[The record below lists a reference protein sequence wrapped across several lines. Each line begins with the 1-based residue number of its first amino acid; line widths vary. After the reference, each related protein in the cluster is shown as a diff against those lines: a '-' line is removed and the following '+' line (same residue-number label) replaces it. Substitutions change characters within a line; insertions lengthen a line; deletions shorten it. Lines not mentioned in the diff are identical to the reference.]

1 MREKEREKERTSVYS
16 IRGCTRVCATAAAVA
31 AAATTAA
38 ATSTCVRASINGE
51 TTDIYKRINSK
62 EESILWRNRKLPDD
76 QLYLQIIQ
84 DLNKQAVNIPR
95 LHYGVTHSVNSE
107 LTSNGPY
114 IPQVAPNWA
123 LSYNYL
129 PWNYEQE
136 LVARCDVQDTCNLSC
151 KKENKLDIDN
161 VTKRHINRFKD
172 LSKSK
177 SDNTVLDSEKLNV
190 SRTADFTISNSLLD
204 TIQGHGG
211 KQEIPWKGEKKK
223 EKDNL
228 INVKKKSD
236 LECSFWQDQY
246 RSLSEAQKLAFNANI
261 DYSNY
266 LSKYSQSADNTTL
279 CPTSVHVPASY
290 KSSNHFS
297 SNSVKEVNKPLDLSV
312 NATRSVYNRD
322 KDAKIKERYPYL
334 DLPAAGDKRT
344 VQTSY
349 PIITQTDF
357 FCNTNDSFAAKYK
370 ELNDD
375 LLKLLNLNNLSCKFK
390 CDTTTQ
396 SNVAQENIST
406 DIKLNSKSALD
417 INLKQESKL
426 FLDKYFKGRTFMLS
440 HEKRGR
446 GTNLNDRYGNIK
458 EEYSTEELLDK
469 AESIDP
475 ITAASKITLGNWEA
489 GAMSGQYPGHSRPPV
504 GTPPPQTVWNH
515 LTMTQ
520 GQGNIFYGLNIHP
533 SGLPGAAL
541 NPAGFYTHPSISRA
555 SHLTPQLTPQLAHTQ
570 APPTWHT
577 PTVPSKTVTPSNT
590 PGNPLFSLQMLVDN
604 RQNQNQYRNS
614 PGSQNTLDLSATSDI
629 IPENY
634 SRIPQDIPISLT
646 ARNVD
651 KGSRNGNIISPPIPL
666 NGETSS
672 DSGISSSVPTPNSV
686 SEPVSLSTK
695 EITTP
700 KITVKNFES
709 NLKGVANIHDK
720 IKEISVDGFAQKVIN
735 LPPSVTIE
743 RVVADKKEPEITKS
757 KDTLSVIAQVP
768 RNVLPVIVNLTSKM
782 EKDVTDS
789 PKRES
794 SSERDKKHEETSVRS
809 PKNLP
814 KRGKKGVDSLLEKL
828 EGGNKKLGGTEN
840 IGSVIVMPV
849 EEKDTSSVKSMS
861 PERQKSKSPNRE
873 DEVVSPAF
881 SNDDSNDN
889 TKQRRKRKLE
899 KPVRLSK
906 DSKTEVEDMELEP
919 TEPTEPRTR
928 ESIPEEVVVVNCTP
942 TTAVKVEE
950 QVESVEQRL
959 DEKINDNINEN
970 ENERDNENEIE
981 NENECENNVE
991 ERNEE
996 NQPVRRRRSSESSTT
1011 NSTSANQ
1018 RVRRKSSDDATEFSK
1033 VTSPKAVNNTN
1044 PFNEVESELEK
1055 MFAGIVETE
1064 PDVKKEE
1071 TKVDFS
1077 VSGQT
1082 EHITK
1087 VENIENNILQT
1098 NKDTQNVEP
1107 TDVSSTVDAKLS
1119 GKKGKKGKVQ
1129 GGKRKISR
1137 STENIFGNV
1146 GSESPQKDSKKR
1158 RTSKSLK
1165 KQEFSKKVKKNT
1177 KIEGYREMA
1186 YDSGS
1191 NASSIRSRGPVVHVE
1206 GPRDSPLSIQVVNAP
1221 REEEEEKNKEK
1232 RKTIGNGNAGRS
1244 KRLSHQNDLDYRGKV
1259 SRAGLFSSTLSSR
1272 YDAHTTDSTWVCV
1285 FCKQGP
1291 HSVIPG
1297 DPSRPHPNLAGP
1309 HIAPGTYT
1317 VPAGVLSDL
1326 FGPYLI
1332 GKERLEDGILSADE
1346 QEITTEQKKGGKN
1359 KRSLRYAG
1367 LADQFSAKMSKKKRN
1382 SVESN
1387 TNAMF
1392 TGMTVIPGE
1401 EQRWE
1406 VWLHEQC
1413 AVWAAGVYMAGGRVT
1428 GLQEAVWD
1436 AAKSVCDSCGLTGAN
1451 IGCVKRGCKAVTHY
1465 PCALTKGWH
1474 LDMNQYIPKCNLHRV
1489 T

>member
-1 MREKEREKERTSVYS
+1 MPIALLVGNIGYETPTVLFLTWCFCENQIGNTCNS
-16 IRGCTRVCATAAAVA
+16 ILQGRKIKTPNIYNLLSNHQFDQ
-31 AAATTAA
+31 
-38 ATSTCVRASINGE
+38 STQNIRKQS
-51 TTDIYKRINSK
+51 TDI
-62 EESILWRNRKLPDD
+62 PD
-76 QLYLQIIQ
+76 
-84 DLNKQAVNIPR
+84 
-95 LHYGVTHSVNSE
+95 LHYGVTCQNTWAVP
-107 LTSNGPY
+107 SNGPF
-114 IPQVAPNWA
+114 ILEVAPKWA
-123 LSYNYL
+123 PSNNFMQWDYI
-129 PWNYEQE
+129 QE
-136 LVARCDVQDTCNLSC
+136 LVAHGGMPDIHGLCQKEENIGVSNINSPYVNQFTNFLQPINTRKTANSDTQEGTFDICLSEFSEPKFKNHKESYSTYQSDGSEIITTNLPKTKKVTAETKTEIHHHNRGRCCYLSEHLNTTHNIAQYNALSDILERYRNTYNLLCASEEDKQLNSTKRLENSKDC
-151 KKENKLDIDN
+151 YNTQREEKKELCNFSDTKAFLKNCAISKRSNHSCNIETCYCTKYKDIDYG
-161 VTKRHINRFKD
+161 
-172 LSKSK
+172 
-177 SDNTVLDSEKLNV
+177 
-190 SRTADFTISNSLLD
+190 LL
-204 TIQGHGG
+204 
-211 KQEIPWKGEKKK
+211 KF
-223 EKDNL
+223 
-228 INVKKKSD
+228 SD
-236 LECSFWQDQY
+236 LG
-246 RSLSEAQKLAFNANI
+246 SLSHNFDKHL
-261 DYSNY
+261 
-266 LSKYSQSADNTTL
+266 
-279 CPTSVHVPASY
+279 
-290 KSSNHFS
+290 KSEN
-297 SNSVKEVNKPLDLSV
+297 
-312 NATRSVYNRD
+312 
-322 KDAKIKERYPYL
+322 
-334 DLPAAGDKRT
+334 
-344 VQTSY
+344 
-349 PIITQTDF
+349 
-357 FCNTNDSFAAKYK
+357 SFA
-370 ELNDD
+370 
-375 LLKLLNLNNLSCKFK
+375 
-390 CDTTTQ
+390 
-396 SNVAQENIST
+396 
-406 DIKLNSKSALD
+406 
-417 INLKQESKL
+417 
-426 FLDKYFKGRTFMLS
+426 LDKYLNCKTSLLLCEKKDTDFSFTHLPLNVKDTNFKS
-440 HEKRGR
+440 ES
-446 GTNLNDRYGNIK
+446 
-458 EEYSTEELLDK
+458 STEEHTNKSKNIYFATDCK
-469 AESIDP
+469 P
-475 ITAASKITLGNWEA
+475 ILSNWEDFE
-489 GAMSGQYPGHSRPPV
+489 MSGQYPGHSRPPV
-504 GTPPPQTVWNH
+504 GTPPPQTVWTH

-520 GQGNIFYGLNIHP
+520 GQVSGLNIHP
-533 SGLPGAAL
+533 TALSGAAL
-541 NPAGFYTHPSISRA
+541 SPAGFYTHPSMARA
-555 SHLTPQLTPQLAHTQ
+555 SHITSQLTPQLAHTQ

-577 PTVPSKTVTPSNT
+577 PTVPSKTVTPANA

-604 RQNQNQYRNS
+604 RQNQSQYRNS
-614 PGSQNTLDLSATSDI
+614 PGSQSTLDLSSTSEI

-651 KGSRNGNIISPPIPL
+651 KSSRNGNIISPPIPL

-695 EITTP
+695 EVTTP

-709 NLKGVANIHDK
+709 NLKGVANLHDK
-720 IKEISVDGFAQKVIN
+720 IKEISVDTFTQKVIN

-743 RVVADKKEPEITKS
+743 RVVPDKKEPEVTKN
-757 KDTLSVIAQVP
+757 KDTLSVIAQMP
-768 RNVLPVIVNLTSKM
+768 RNVLPVIVNLTSKVD
-782 EKDVTDS
+782 KDITDS

-794 SSERDKKHEETSVRS
+794 SIERDRKVDETNVRS

-828 EGGNKKLGGTEN
+828 EGGNKKLGSAEN

-861 PERQKSKSPNRE
+861 PDRQKSKSPNRE
-873 DEVVSPAF
+873 EEVVSPAF

-919 TEPTEPRTR
+919 TEPTEPRTSEPMSEETTSVVKLEEHGDTVEQR
-928 ESIPEEVVVVNCTP
+928 IPE
-942 TTAVKVEE
+942 KVEE
-950 QVESVEQRL
+950 S
-959 DEKINDNINEN
+959 I
-970 ENERDNENEIE
+970 
-981 NENECENNVE
+981 E
-991 ERNEE
+991 ERSEE
-996 NQPVRRRRSSESSTT
+996 NQPIRRRRSSESTPPSSTP
-1011 NSTSANQ
+1011 SNQ

-1033 VTSPKAVNNTN
+1033 VTSPKGVNNTN

-1064 PDVKKEE
+1064 NDVKKVESKTE
-1071 TKVDFS
+1071 LTEPELQAGSTTK
-1077 VSGQT
+1077 T
-1082 EHITK
+1082 ENLGNSILHTK
-1087 VENIENNILQT
+1087 ALQNIN
-1098 NKDTQNVEP
+1098 P
-1107 TDVSSTVDAKLS
+1107 TDVSSTVDTKLS
-1119 GKKGKKGKVQ
+1119 GKKGKKAKVQ
-1129 GGKRKISR
+1129 GGKRKMSR
-1137 STENIFGNV
+1137 SSENIFGTINNDV
-1146 GSESPQKDSKKR
+1146 PQKEIKKRKMSKSFKKQNVSKK
-1158 RTSKSLK
+1158 T
-1165 KQEFSKKVKKNT
+1165 KKNT
-1177 KIEGYREMA
+1177 KIDGLREMA

-1232 RKTIGNGNAGRS
+1232 RKNVGNGSAGRS

-1346 QEITTEQKKGGKN
+1346 QEITIEQKKGGKN

-1367 LADQFSAKMSKKKRN
+1367 LADQFTAKMGKKKRN

-1387 TNAMF
+1387 TNVIF
-1392 TGMTVIPGE
+1392 TGMTVLPGE

-1413 AVWAAGVYMAGGRVT
+1413 AIWAAGVYMAGGRVT

-1436 AAKSVCDSCGLTGAN
+1436 AAKSICDSCGLTGAN

-1474 LDMNQYIPKCNLHRV
+1474 LDTNQYIPKCNLHRV

>member
-1 MREKEREKERTSVYS
+1 MATRS
-16 IRGCTRVCATAAAVA
+16 ILDENANEDSTRDHRHKGCLRAS
-31 AAATTAA
+31 
-38 ATSTCVRASINGE
+38 ATSGEEVSRVNGCCEVRGDESRMDASRKSLRTPECVSQEEKFDKFPDIGKYCFFSKDTNDKDKNNPDPQYGLNDHGSPISPSNGLYTLAGAPQWALSTSNNLLHWLDLRALLIRRNSAW
-51 TTDIYKRINSK
+51 DIYNSLRATK
-62 EESILWRNRKLPDD
+62 AIEESISPYLIYPN
-76 QLYLQIIQ
+76 YLQTVRHDDRIVDPNVLPSTVNESLSGQTEKLQGEQKDRLDNKRKSFYKESELGLLDIDKTIFNPRTLAHSFKKDKSKILSESQRGICQ
-84 DLNKQAVNIPR
+84 DVDISHSSCVSKHRIDVRDIAEQRISSDSIEHSKKPDADDYATSAAHNKPLNLVISVKESARHTYNETKDRHSSIVDEGTRSVDRAILTQIDHSPDVQSSYDAKYKNIDYGLLKLSDLDELSCNSDR
-95 LHYGVTHSVNSE
+95 GKELLETVSKLHTDNSE
-107 LTSNGPY
+107 LNSTEILHKY
-114 IPQVAPNWA
+114 VTHV
-123 LSYNYL
+123 LL
-129 PWNYEQE
+129 P
-136 LVARCDVQDTCNLSC
+136 
-151 KKENKLDIDN
+151 
-161 VTKRHINRFKD
+161 H
-172 LSKSK
+172 
-177 SDNTVLDSEKLNV
+177 
-190 SRTADFTISNSLLD
+190 
-204 TIQGHGG
+204 
-211 KQEIPWKGEKKK
+211 
-223 EKDNL
+223 
-228 INVKKKSD
+228 
-236 LECSFWQDQY
+236 
-246 RSLSEAQKLAFNANI
+246 
-261 DYSNY
+261 
-266 LSKYSQSADNTTL
+266 
-279 CPTSVHVPASY
+279 
-290 KSSNHFS
+290 
-297 SNSVKEVNKPLDLSV
+297 
-312 NATRSVYNRD
+312 
-322 KDAKIKERYPYL
+322 
-334 DLPAAGDKRT
+334 
-344 VQTSY
+344 
-349 PIITQTDF
+349 
-357 FCNTNDSFAAKYK
+357 
-370 ELNDD
+370 LNDGKPKGRSAWPH
-375 LLKLLNLNNLSCKFK
+375 L
-390 CDTTTQ
+390 Q
-396 SNVAQENIST
+396 SNVKCN
-406 DIKLNSKSALD
+406 
-417 INLKQESKL
+417 
-426 FLDKYFKGRTFMLS
+426 
-440 HEKRGR
+440 
-446 GTNLNDRYGNIK
+446 NIK
-458 EEYSTEELLDK
+458 KESSTEEEAHK
-469 AESIDP
+469 SESTDLVSACNP
-475 ITAASKITLGNWEA
+475 TLSNWACFE
-489 GAMSGQYPGHSRPPV
+489 MSGQYPGHSRPPV

-520 GQGNIFYGLNIHP
+520 GQALNIHP
-533 SGLPGAAL
+533 TALSGAAL
-541 NPAGFYTHPSISRA
+541 SPAGFYTHPSMART
-555 SHLTPQLTPQLAHTQ
+555 SHLPTQLTPQLAHTQ

-577 PTVPSKTVTPSNT
+577 PTVPSKSVTSANA

-604 RQNQNQYRNS
+604 RQNQSQYRNS
-614 PGSQNTLDLSATSDI
+614 PGSQSTLDLSSTSEI

-634 SRIPQDIPISLT
+634 SRLPQDIPISLT

-695 EITTP
+695 EVTTP

-709 NLKGVANIHDK
+709 NLKGVANLHDK
-720 IKEISVDGFAQKVIN
+720 IKEMNVDNFTQKVIN

-743 RVVADKKEPEITKS
+743 RVVADKKESEAPTAKV

-794 SSERDKKHEETSVRS
+794 SSERDRKHEETSVRS

-828 EGGNKKLGGTEN
+828 EGGNKKLGTEN

-861 PERQKSKSPNRE
+861 PERQKSRSPNRE

-919 TEPTEPRTR
+919 TEPTEPRTMNPIS
-928 ESIPEEVVVVNCTP
+928 EETTSSTPAIDVKPEEQTVSGTERISDKAVV
-942 TTAVKVEE
+942 AEE
-950 QVESVEQRL
+950 NAEDGS
-959 DEKINDNINEN
+959 
-970 ENERDNENEIE
+970 
-981 NENECENNVE
+981 
-991 ERNEE
+991 EE
-996 NQPVRRRRSSESSTT
+996 NQPIRRRRSSEGTT
-1011 NSTSANQ
+1011 ANNSTPTNQ
-1018 RVRRKSSDDATEFSK
+1018 RVRRKSSDDTSCEFVK
-1033 VTSPKAVNNTN
+1033 ATSPKNASNTPAATAVVATTTMTTTTTTTTATSAN
-1044 PFNEVESELEK
+1044 PFNQVESELAR
-1055 MFAGIVETE
+1055 MFAGIVEADT
-1064 PDVKKEE
+1064 DVKKEE
-1071 TKVDFS
+1071 SKAELAIAVIQDDS
-1077 VSGQT
+1077 AAA
-1082 EHITK
+1082 K
-1087 VENIENNILQT
+1087 LENSLENSILPTMTDSQNSQT
-1098 NKDTQNVEP
+1098 NP
-1107 TDVSSTVDAKLS
+1107 IDVSSTVDTKLSS
-1119 GKKGKKGKVQ
+1119 GKKSKKGKMQ
-1129 GGKRKISR
+1129 GSKRKICR
-1137 STENIFGNV
+1137 SSENIFGAT
-1146 GSESPQKDSKKR
+1146 GDSPSKETKKR
-1158 RTSKSLK
+1158 RTSKGAK
-1165 KQEFSKKVKKNT
+1165 KQDQASKKAKKNT
-1177 KIEGYREMA
+1177 KVDGLREMA

-1221 REEEEEKNKEK
+1221 REEEEEKSKEK
-1232 RKTIGNGNAGRS
+1232 RKSVGNGNTGRS

-1309 HIAPGTYT
+1309 HIATGTYT

-1387 TNAMF
+1387 TNAIF
-1392 TGMTVIPGE
+1392 TGMTLHPGGE

-1451 IGCVKRGCKAVTHY
+1451 IGCVKRGCKAVAHY

-1474 LDMNQYIPKCNLHRV
+1474 LDTHQYIPKCNLHRV

>member
-1 MREKEREKERTSVYS
+1 MEIDRSSRHKLYTVIKKMPQHGT
-16 IRGCTRVCATAAAVA
+16 GNTHF
-31 AAATTAA
+31 
-38 ATSTCVRASINGE
+38 
-51 TTDIYKRINSK
+51 
-62 EESILWRNRKLPDD
+62 SILQGRKIKIPDIHNLSNNH
-76 QLYLQIIQ
+76 QFYQNTQSISEQ
-84 DLNKQAVNIPR
+84 SVNIPD
-95 LHYGVTHSVNSE
+95 LHYGVTCKN
-107 LTSNGPY
+107 TWAIPSNGSF
-114 IPQVAPNWA
+114 ILGVAPKWA
-123 LSYNYL
+123 LSNNFMQWDYI
-129 PWNYEQE
+129 QE
-136 LVARCDVQDTCNLSC
+136 LVAHGGMPNIHGLCQKEENIIIGVSDINSTYVNQFINFLQPTNNKNIVNSDIQKGTLDKCLSEFSEHKFKNHKESYSTCQSGNSEIKTVNLLNT
-151 KKENKLDIDN
+151 KKA
-161 VTKRHINRFKD
+161 
-172 LSKSK
+172 
-177 SDNTVLDSEKLNV
+177 TVSYQLCNDKSEKLSKTKTEIYHHNK
-190 SRTADFTISNSLLD
+190 SLYYLSEHLNTTQNIAQYKALSD
-204 TIQGHGG
+204 ILGQCKNTYNLLCASEEDEPLNLIKNLENG
-211 KQEIPWKGEKKK
+211 KDCYNTQSEDKKK
-223 EKDNL
+223 LCNFSDTKASLKDCAILNQT
-228 INVKKKSD
+228 NNFYNT
-236 LECSFWQDQY
+236 ETC
-246 RSLSEAQKLAFNANI
+246 
-261 DYSNY
+261 YS
-266 LSKYSQSADNTTL
+266 T
-279 CPTSVHVPASY
+279 
-290 KSSNHFS
+290 
-297 SNSVKEVNKPLDLSV
+297 
-312 NATRSVYNRD
+312 
-322 KDAKIKERYPYL
+322 
-334 DLPAAGDKRT
+334 
-344 VQTSY
+344 
-349 PIITQTDF
+349 
-357 FCNTNDSFAAKYK
+357 KYK
-370 ELNDD
+370 EID
-375 LLKLLNLNNLSCKFK
+375 
-390 CDTTTQ
+390 
-396 SNVAQENIST
+396 
-406 DIKLNSKSALD
+406 
-417 INLKQESKL
+417 
-426 FLDKYFKGRTFMLS
+426 Y
-440 HEKRGR
+440 
-446 GTNLNDRYGNIK
+446 
-458 EEYSTEELLDK
+458 EEYTNKTKNIYFATDCK
-469 AESIDP
+469 P
-475 ITAASKITLGNWEA
+475 ILSNWEDFE
-489 GAMSGQYPGHSRPPV
+489 MSGQYPGHSRPPV

-520 GQGNIFYGLNIHP
+520 GQVSGLNIHP
-533 SGLPGAAL
+533 TALSGAAL
-541 NPAGFYTHPSISRA
+541 SPAGFYTHPSMARA
-555 SHLTPQLTPQLAHTQ
+555 SHITSQLTPQLAHTQ

-577 PTVPSKTVTPSNT
+577 PTVPSKSVTPANT

-604 RQNQNQYRNS
+604 RQNQSQYRNS
-614 PGSQNTLDLSATSDI
+614 PGSQSTLDLSSTSEI

-651 KGSRNGNIISPPIPL
+651 KSSRNGNIISPPIPL

-695 EITTP
+695 EVTTP

-709 NLKGVANIHDK
+709 NLKGVANLHDK
-720 IKEISVDGFAQKVIN
+720 IKEINVDNFTQKVIN

-743 RVVADKKEPEITKS
+743 RVVPDKKEPEVTKN
-757 KDTLSVIAQVP
+757 KDTLSVIAQMP
-768 RNVLPVIVNLTSKM
+768 RNVLPVIVNLTSKV

-789 PKRES
+789 PRRES
-794 SSERDKKHEETSVRS
+794 SSERDRKVEETNVRS

-828 EGGNKKLGGTEN
+828 EGGNKKLGSAEN

-861 PERQKSKSPNRE
+861 PDRQKSKSPNRE

-919 TEPTEPRTR
+919 TEPTEPRTS
-928 ESIPEEVVVVNCTP
+928 EPIPEEATSATSVVKLEDNSETVAQRIP
-942 TTAVKVEE
+942 GKVEE
-950 QVESVEQRL
+950 S
-959 DEKINDNINEN
+959 I
-970 ENERDNENEIE
+970 
-981 NENECENNVE
+981 E
-991 ERNEE
+991 ERSEE
-996 NQPVRRRRSSESSTT
+996 NQPIRRRRSSESTPPSSTP
-1011 NSTSANQ
+1011 SNQ

-1033 VTSPKAVNNTN
+1033 VTSPKGVNNTN

-1064 PDVKKEE
+1064 TDVKKEE
-1071 TKVDFS
+1071 SKTELTEPELQAGSTTKAENLGNSILHTKVS
-1077 VSGQT
+1077 Q
-1082 EHITK
+1082 
-1087 VENIENNILQT
+1087 NIN
-1098 NKDTQNVEP
+1098 P
-1107 TDVSSTVDAKLS
+1107 TDVSSTVDTKLS
-1119 GKKGKKGKVQ
+1119 GKKGKKTKVQ

-1137 STENIFGNV
+1137 SSENIFGTIGNDI
-1146 GSESPQKDSKKR
+1146 PQKEIKKR
-1158 RTSKSLK
+1158 RMSKSSK
-1165 KQEFSKKVKKNT
+1165 KQNVSKKTKKNT
-1177 KIEGYREMA
+1177 KIDGLREMA

-1221 REEEEEKNKEK
+1221 REEEEEKSKEK
-1232 RKTIGNGNAGRS
+1232 RKNVGNGSAGRS

-1291 HSVIPG
+1291 HSIIPG

-1346 QEITTEQKKGGKN
+1346 QEITIEQKKGGKN

-1367 LADQFSAKMSKKKRN
+1367 LADQFTAKMGKKKRN

-1387 TNAMF
+1387 SNAIF
-1392 TGMTVIPGE
+1392 TGMTVLPGE

-1436 AAKSVCDSCGLTGAN
+1436 AAKSICDSCGLTGAN

-1474 LDMNQYIPKCNLHRV
+1474 LDTNQYIPKCNLHRV

>member
-1 MREKEREKERTSVYS
+1 MLTNSPSMAFLANNFSRLESLRTSKHISPEGRFDRFPDIERYYHYCQDTNERDKRSPDLQYGVSCHDSS
-16 IRGCTRVCATAAAVA
+16 IVSSNGLHVFDVA
-31 AAATTAA
+31 PQWALPNNFMQWIDLQALVAHNTVEDIVDLYHKTKDTTE
-38 ATSTCVRASINGE
+38 SINLNSIYSANLSP
-51 TTDIYKRINSK
+51 TTPYDDRI
-62 EESILWRNRKLPDD
+62 
-76 QLYLQIIQ
+76 
-84 DLNKQAVNIPR
+84 
-95 LHYGVTHSVNSE
+95 VNS
-107 LTSNGPY
+107 
-114 IPQVAPNWA
+114 
-123 LSYNYL
+123 
-129 PWNYEQE
+129 
-136 LVARCDVQDTCNLSC
+136 
-151 KKENKLDIDN
+151 N
-161 VTKRHINRFKD
+161 VLAGTVNES
-172 LSKSK
+172 LSKITGNLQKKQKNRLSNCQKDFGEGTDSLTISK
-177 SDNTVLDSEKLNV
+177 TTEPTYSFVKDKIKILSESQKEICYDANISLFSCASKRSIDTQGIGLKVTSDNIE
-190 SRTADFTISNSLLD
+190 
-204 TIQGHGG
+204 HG
-211 KQEIPWKGEKKK
+211 K
-223 EKDNL
+223 EPCDPNC
-228 INVKKKSD
+228 I
-236 LECSFWQDQY
+236 
-246 RSLSEAQKLAFNANI
+246 
-261 DYSNY
+261 
-266 LSKYSQSADNTTL
+266 
-279 CPTSVHVPASY
+279 TSVD
-290 KSSNHFS
+290 N
-297 SNSVKEVNKPLDLSV
+297 EPLDLVV
-312 NATRSVYNRD
+312 NSKGSTQRSHTYSETKDRPCDYPHSSGVD
-322 KDAKIKERYPYL
+322 KKI
-334 DLPAAGDKRT
+334 LPADGAISRQLDHSPN
-344 VQTSY
+344 VQ
-349 PIITQTDF
+349 
-357 FCNTNDSFAAKYK
+357 SFYNAKYK
-370 ELNDD
+370 TVDYG
-375 LLKLLNLNNLSCKFK
+375 LLKLSDLNELSCNSDKGKELFK
-390 CDTTTQ
+390 TIGKLHASSGEVNGKVI
-396 SNVAQENIST
+396 SNG
-406 DIKLNSKSALD
+406 D
-417 INLKQESKL
+417 LKQESVHV
-426 FLDKYFKGRTFMLS
+426 LDKYVTHVLPSRLS
-440 HEKRGR
+440 GSKS
-446 GTNLNDRYGNIK
+446 TASSWKYLQSNVKCNNIK
-458 EEYSTEELLDK
+458 KECCSEEEVHKSENTDLV
-469 AESIDP
+469 
-475 ITAASKITLGNWEA
+475 AACYPRLSNWACFE
-489 GAMSGQYPGHSRPPV
+489 MSGQYPGHSRPPV

-515 LTMTQ
+515 LTMTP
-520 GQGNIFYGLNIHP
+520 GQAINMHP
-533 SGLPGAAL
+533 TALSGATLS
-541 NPAGFYTHPSISRA
+541 PAGFYTHPSMARA
-555 SHLTPQLTPQLAHTQ
+555 SHLSSQLTPQLAHTQ

-577 PTVPSKTVTPSNT
+577 PTVPSKSITPANT
-590 PGNPLFSLQMLVDN
+590 PGNPLFNLQMLVDN

-614 PGSQNTLDLSATSDI
+614 PGSQSTLDLSSTSEI
-629 IPENY
+629 TSENY
-634 SRIPQDIPISLT
+634 SRITQDIPISLT

-695 EITTP
+695 EVTTP

-709 NLKGVANIHDK
+709 NLKGVANLHDK
-720 IKEISVDGFAQKVIN
+720 IKEMNVDNFTQKVIN

-743 RVVADKKEPEITKS
+743 RVVADKKESEASTKA

-794 SSERDKKHEETSVRS
+794 SSERDRKHEETSVRS

-828 EGGNKKLGGTEN
+828 EGGNKKLGSTEN

-861 PERQKSKSPNRE
+861 PERQKSKSPTRE

-919 TEPTEPRTR
+919 TEPTEPR
-928 ESIPEEVVVVNCTP
+928 IIDPLLEE
-942 TTAVKVEE
+942 TTSSTVAADVKTSEE
-950 QVESVEQRL
+950 QIARRV
-959 DEKINDNINEN
+959 DERISDKTTMD
-970 ENERDNENEIE
+970 EIM
-981 NENECENNVE
+981 E
-991 ERNEE
+991 ERSEE
-996 NQPVRRRRSSESSTT
+996 SRPIRRRSSSEETT
-1011 NSTSANQ
+1011 ASNSTLTNQ
-1018 RVRRKSSDDATEFSK
+1018 RTRRKSSEDVLSEFPK
-1033 VTSPKAVNNTN
+1033 VISPKDTTATATTN
-1044 PFNEVESELEK
+1044 PFVEVESELAK
-1055 MFAGIVETE
+1055 MFAGIVEADPE
-1064 PDVKKEE
+1064 VKNEE
-1071 TKVDFS
+1071 SKAEL
-1077 VSGQT
+1077 VSAQIQGDST
-1082 EHITK
+1082 AVKFEGL
-1087 VENIENNILQT
+1087 ENSILPMT
-1098 NKDTQNVEP
+1098 DSQNVQSNP
-1107 TDVSSTVDAKLS
+1107 IDVSSTVDTKLS
-1119 GKKGKKGKVQ
+1119 GKRGKKGKMQ

-1137 STENIFGNV
+1137 STENIFGTTDD
-1146 GSESPQKDSKKR
+1146 SPPKEVKKR
-1158 RTSKSLK
+1158 RTSKGSK
-1165 KQEFSKKVKKNT
+1165 KQDQASKKAKKNT
-1177 KIEGYREMA
+1177 KIDGLREMA

-1221 REEEEEKNKEK
+1221 REDEEEKSKEK
-1232 RKTIGNGNAGRS
+1232 RKSVGNGNGGRS

-1309 HIAPGTYT
+1309 HIATGTYT

-1367 LADQFSAKMSKKKRN
+1367 LADQFSAKMGKKKRN

-1387 TNAMF
+1387 TNTIF
-1392 TGMTVIPGE
+1392 TGMTLHPGGE

-1436 AAKSVCDSCGLTGAN
+1436 AAKSVCDACGLTGAN
-1451 IGCVKRGCKAVTHY
+1451 IGCVKRGCKAVSHY

-1474 LDMNQYIPKCNLHRV
+1474 LDTNQYIPKCNLHRV